1 MRRLFVVMALGACAP
16 HSASGPAWPK
26 PQVAST
32 DGGESL
38 SPHEARQVISGIPR
52 SDDDVKSST
61 TASVPVATAPSS
73 DIVAPV
79 VAPSVSQ
86 PIEDTITTE
95 DIIIEIDD

>member
-1 MRRLFVVMALGACAP
+1 MRRFLVVVVLAACAP

-26 PQVAST
+26 AATTET

-38 SPHEARQVISGIPR
+38 EPHESHQVAEAIEK
-52 SDDDVKSST
+52 SDAAAKPTAAAAAPTVAPTDV
-61 TASVPVATAPSS
+61 
-73 DIVAPV
+73 VAPV